1 MKHIFN
7 QLIIKIAKYL
17 PLIIVRQV
25 AGKYVAGETADDALK
40 VIKKLNNKGY
50 SATLDILGEHTKNKK
65 EVKNVAQ
72 EYQILLNK
80 IHANNLDCNIS
91 IKLSHL
97 GLDISKDYMLE
108 NINLL
113 IKTAQKNN
121 NFIRIDMED
130 SQLLAEIPTITNIE
144 KQQNARGPDVLIK
157 NGSPIL
163 GSVDAPLTLVEFGD
177 YQCSFCK
184 RHFDQTHDLIMK
196 NYVETN
202 KVKIVFKDLIVTPG
216 KDSMYAAHAAHCA
229 KDQGMFWK
237 YHDILYNNWE
247 GESTGWVTTDNLN
260 KFAKNIGLDIN
271 KFSKCMS
278 EDKWMELI
286 NASQDDANTLNVT
299 GTPSFF
305 LIGPWHETDE
315 QKNEITRI
323 HGAQPYDVFKESFD
337 LYLKK

>member
-1 MKHIFN
+1 MVAILEPDPN
-7 QLIIKIAKYL
+7 DKIPNFFLEKNDISEESSNFQEEL
-17 PLIIVRQV
+17 PTINPSEPL
-25 AGKYVAGETADDALK
+25 TDPT
-40 VIKKLNNKGY
+40 IKKNPKKTRY
-50 SATLDILGEHTKNKK
+50 VHMPSVALGAGIAIGCL
-65 EVKNVAQ
+65 V
-72 EYQILLNK
+72 
-80 IHANNLDCNIS
+80 
-91 IKLSHL
+91 L
-97 GLDISKDYMLE
+97 GIFLG
-108 NINLL
+108 
-113 IKTAQKNN
+113 
-121 NFIRIDMED
+121 NFIDMED

-237 YHDILYNNWE
+237 YHDMLYNNWE

-286 NASQDDANTLNVT
+286 NASKDDANALGVT

-305 LIGPWHETDE
+305 LITSWQETDE
-315 QKNEITRI
+315 QPNEIARI
-323 HGAQPYDVFKESFD
+323 HGAQPYDVFKKLIDSQ
-337 LYLKK
+337 LKK

>member
-1 MKHIFN
+1 MVAILEPDPN
-7 QLIIKIAKYL
+7 DKIPNFFLEKNDISEESSNFQEEL
-17 PLIIVRQV
+17 STINPSEPL
-25 AGKYVAGETADDALK
+25 TDPT
-40 VIKKLNNKGY
+40 IKKNPKKTRY
-50 SATLDILGEHTKNKK
+50 VHMPSVALGAGIAIGCL
-65 EVKNVAQ
+65 V
-72 EYQILLNK
+72 
-80 IHANNLDCNIS
+80 
-91 IKLSHL
+91 L
-97 GLDISKDYMLE
+97 GIFLG
-108 NINLL
+108 
-113 IKTAQKNN
+113 
-121 NFIRIDMED
+121 NFIDMED

-202 KVKIVFKDLIVTPG
+202 KVKIVFKDLIATPG

-237 YHDILYNNWE
+237 YHYMLYNNWE
-247 GESTGWVTTDNLN
+247 GESTGWITSDNLN

-286 NASQDDANTLNVT
+286 NASQDDANTLDVT

-305 LIGPWHETDE
+305 LIGSWQETDE

>member
-1 MKHIFN
+1 MVAILEPDPN
-7 QLIIKIAKYL
+7 DKIPNFFLEKNDISEESSNFQEEL
-17 PLIIVRQV
+17 PTINPSEPL
-25 AGKYVAGETADDALK
+25 TDPT
-40 VIKKLNNKGY
+40 IKKNPKKTRY
-50 SATLDILGEHTKNKK
+50 VHIPSVALGAGIAIGCL
-65 EVKNVAQ
+65 V
-72 EYQILLNK
+72 
-80 IHANNLDCNIS
+80 
-91 IKLSHL
+91 L
-97 GLDISKDYMLE
+97 GIFLG
-108 NINLL
+108 
-113 IKTAQKNN
+113 
-121 NFIRIDMED
+121 NFIDMED

-237 YHDILYNNWE
+237 YHYMLYNNWE
-247 GESTGWVTTDNLN
+247 GESTGWITSDNLN

-286 NASQDDANTLNVT
+286 NASQDDANTLDVT

-305 LIGPWHETDE
+305 LIGSWQETDE

>member
-1 MKHIFN
+1 MAVLKPDSDDETPKKNLEKDSNSEENSDGQEESNIIN
-7 QLIIKIAKYL
+7 SSEPLTEPIIKKNLKKTRYVHIPSVALGAGIAISCL
-17 PLIIVRQV
+17 V
-25 AGKYVAGETADDALK
+25 
-40 VIKKLNNKGY
+40 
-50 SATLDILGEHTKNKK
+50 LG
-65 EVKNVAQ
+65 
-72 EYQILLNK
+72 IFL
-80 IHANNLDCNIS
+80 AN
-91 IKLSHL
+91 
-97 GLDISKDYMLE
+97 
-108 NINLL
+108 
-113 IKTAQKNN
+113 
-121 NFIRIDMED
+121 FIDMED
-130 SQLLAEIPTITNIE
+130 SQLLAEISTITNIE
-144 KQQNARGPDVLIK
+144 NQQNARGPDVLIK

-202 KVKIVFKDLIVTPG
+202 KVKIVFKDLIATPG
-216 KDSMYAAHAAHCA
+216 KDSLHAAHAAHCA

-237 YHDILYNNWE
+237 YHYMLYNNWE
-247 GESTGWVTTDNLN
+247 GESTGWITSDNLN

-305 LIGPWHETDE
+305 LIASWQETDE

-323 HGAQPYDVFKESFD
+323 HGAQPYDVFEKSFD

>member
-1 MKHIFN
+1 MAVLKPDSDDETPNFSLEKDSNSEENSDDQEESNIINSSEPLTEPIIEKNLKKTRYVHIPSVA
-7 QLIIKIAKYL
+7 LGAGIAISCL
-17 PLIIVRQV
+17 V
-25 AGKYVAGETADDALK
+25 
-40 VIKKLNNKGY
+40 
-50 SATLDILGEHTKNKK
+50 LG
-65 EVKNVAQ
+65 
-72 EYQILLNK
+72 IFL
-80 IHANNLDCNIS
+80 AN
-91 IKLSHL
+91 
-97 GLDISKDYMLE
+97 
-108 NINLL
+108 
-113 IKTAQKNN
+113 
-121 NFIRIDMED
+121 FIDMED

-144 KQQNARGPDVLIK
+144 KQQNIPGPDVLTK

-163 GSVDAPLTLVEFGD
+163 GSVDAPITLVEFGD

-184 RHFDQTHDLIMK
+184 RHFDQTHDLIVK

-216 KDSMYAAHAAHCA
+216 KDSMYAAHATHCA

-237 YHDILYNNWE
+237 YHYMLYNNWE

-286 NASQDDANTLNVT
+286 NASKDDANALDIT

-305 LIGPWHETDE
+305 LITSWQETDG
-315 QKNEITRI
+315 QPNEIVRI
-323 HGAQPYDVFKESFD
+323 HGAQPYDVFKKLIDSQ
-337 LYLKK
+337 LKQ